1 MKFVRRAANRP
12 TLTIIDGRNQMFA
25 RSRNAALALFA
36 GAMFSAT
43 VVAVSAEPDMNV
55 VNSMDRAAFVQKFG
69 GIFEKSPWV
78 AEKAWDKKPFA
89 SIDDMHAAMVNVVK
103 YAPVPS
109 QLALLQS
116 HPDLA
121 GKEAQ
126 AGAMTASSVSEQAS
140 AGLNA
145 LSKAEITQISDLNAA
160 YTQKFGFPFIIAV
173 RMHTKE
179 GIFFEFNR
187 RLQND
192 TQTEFANDLQNVYVI
207 TRLRLGAS

>member
-1 MKFVRRAANRP
+1 MQFRW
-12 TLTIIDGRNQMFA
+12 
-25 RSRNAALALFA
+25 RNAALMVTGLMLCGFTA
-36 GAMFSAT
+36 
-43 VVAVSAEPDMNV
+43 VAAAELDMNAI
-55 VNSMDRAAFVQKFG
+55 NGMDRTAFVQKFG

-78 AEKAWDKKPFA
+78 AEKAWEKRPFA
-89 SIDDMHAAMVNVVK
+89 SLDDLHASMVNVVK
-103 YAPVPS
+103 HSPVPS

-145 LSKAEITQISDLNAA
+145 LSKAEMTQITELNAA
-160 YTQKFGFPFIIAV
+160 YKQKFGFPFIIAV

-187 RLQND
+187 RLQNE
-192 TQTEFANDLQNVYVI
+192 TQSEFANDLQNVYAI
-207 TRLRLGAS
+207 TRLRLGAI

>member
-1 MKFVRRAANRP
+1 MH
-12 TLTIIDGRNQMFA
+12 
-25 RSRNAALALFA
+25 SRLSCAALALLA
-36 GAMFSAT
+36 GLAVTAPAA
-43 VVAVSAEPDMNV
+43 VAADPDMDGING
-55 VNSMDRAAFVQKFG
+55 MDRAAFVHKFG
-69 GIFEKSPWV
+69 GVFEKSPWV
-78 AEKAWDKKPFA
+78 ADGAWDKRPFA
-89 SIDDMHAAMVNVVK
+89 GISEMHAAMVDVVK
-103 YAPVPS
+103 SAPLPS

-145 LSKAEITQISDLNAA
+145 LSKAEITQISEYNAA
-160 YTQKFGFPFIIAV
+160 YKQKFGFPFIIAV

-179 GIFFEFNR
+179 GIFFDFSR

-192 TQTEFANDLQNVYVI
+192 TQTEYSNDLQNVYAI
-207 TRLRLGAS
+207 TLLRLNSLLAQK

>member
-1 MKFVRRAANRP
+1 MRRYIRNTGWALLVGAF
-12 TLTIIDGRNQMFA
+12 LTV
-25 RSRNAALALFA
+25 S
-36 GAMFSAT
+36 
-43 VVAVSAEPDMNV
+43 VAVRAAEPDMAAINA
-55 VNSMDRAAFVQKFG
+55 MDQATFVAKFG

-78 AEKAWDKKPFA
+78 AESAWSRKLFA
-89 SIDDMHAAMVNVVK
+89 SLDEMHAAMVSVAR
-103 YAPVPS
+103 YAPLPK
-109 QLALLQS
+109 QLALLQA

-145 LSKAEITQISDLNAA
+145 LSKAEMTQISDLNAA
-160 YTQKFGFPFIIAV
+160 YKQKFGFPFIIAV

-187 RLQND
+187 RLANE
-192 TQTEFANDLQNVYVI
+192 TQAEFANDLQNVYAI
-207 TRLRLGAS
+207 TRLRLGAI

>member
-1 MKFVRRAANRP
+1 MTRCNRSMMLSLICALVLGPVMIAAAVAGP
-12 TLTIIDGRNQMFA
+12 VDMA
-25 RSRNAALALFA
+25 PVNA
-36 GAMFSAT
+36 
-43 VVAVSAEPDMNV
+43 
-55 VNSMDRAAFVQKFG
+55 MDQTAFVQKFG
-69 GIFEKSPWV
+69 GIFENSPWV
-78 AEKAWDKKPFA
+78 AEKAWEKRPFA
-89 SIDDMHAAMVNVVK
+89 TLDEMHAAMVAVAK
-103 YAPVPS
+103 YAPATA

-126 AGAMTASSVSEQAS
+126 AGTMTASSVSEQAS

-145 LSKAEITQISDLNAA
+145 LSHDEMTQISDLNAA
-160 YTQKFGFPFIIAV
+160 YKKKFGFPFIIAV

-179 GIFFEFNR
+179 GILFEFNR

-207 TRLRLGAS
+207 TRLRLNKLLDAS